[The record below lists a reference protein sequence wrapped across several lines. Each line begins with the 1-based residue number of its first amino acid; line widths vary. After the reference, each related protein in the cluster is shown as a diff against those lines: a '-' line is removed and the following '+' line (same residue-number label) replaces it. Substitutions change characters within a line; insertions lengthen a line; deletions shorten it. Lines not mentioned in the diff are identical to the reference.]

1 MNKLWLLG
9 LFGLI
14 GLLTSCGK
22 KDEAKEAGGSK
33 PAATTAEPSKEALP
47 EDIEER
53 YKVTYVRAAQCFARN
68 DLDGALKYLDLA
80 DQAKPKQASNANL
93 RGAIFTRKRDWEH
106 AEASFREA
114 LKLQPD
120 LPMAEFNLGEVLFL
134 NNKYVESREKFQT
147 FLNSQPN
154 NDLGTYKM
162 FLCDLLGGNTS
173 KADSYV
179 AKLQPNPS
187 SPLYYFAK
195 AAVAF
200 YRNDKPAAM
209 EFIGSAYR
217 IYPPE
222 ANSTFADSLVEKGYL
237 SGEQNQA
244 PTQNDNKV
252 KASDLKT
259 LLPEVK
265 KPEPKKNYESLGLP
279 KT

>member
-1 MNKLWLLG
+1 
-9 LFGLI
+9 
-14 GLLTSCGK
+14 
-22 KDEAKEAGGSK
+22 
-33 PAATTAEPSKEALP
+33 
-47 EDIEER
+47 
-53 YKVTYVRAAQCFARN
+53 
-68 DLDGALKYLDLA
+68 
-80 DQAKPKQASNANL
+80 
-93 RGAIFTRKRDWEH
+93 
-106 AEASFREA
+106 
-114 LKLQPD
+114 
-120 LPMAEFNLGEVLFL
+120 
-134 NNKYVESREKFQT
+134 
-147 FLNSQPN
+147 
-154 NDLGTYKM
+154 M
-162 FLCDLLGGNTS
+162 FLCDLYAGNTS

-209 EFIGSAYR
+209 EFISSAYR

-244 PTQNDNKV
+244 PMQDDNKV
-252 KASDLKT
+252 KASELKT

-265 KPEPKKNYESLGLP
+265 KLNPKKSDENLGLP